1 MALMRHRLLLLGA
14 PMLTSP
20 GVPRAPAV
28 SHQRLDNAWHTTGY
42 VPGHREQ
49 TRLCEG
55 HAHLGKATPMSPRAA
70 HRRHQALDKYL
81 ADEKVE
87 DIGQQLVCAQSWL

>member
-1 MALMRHRLLLLGA
+1 
-14 PMLTSP
+14 
-20 GVPRAPAV
+20 
-28 SHQRLDNAWHTTGY
+28 
-42 VPGHREQ
+42 
-49 TRLCEG
+49 
-55 HAHLGKATPMSPRAA
+55 MSPRAA